1 MGANTINNPES
12 YIPASLNTLS
22 NHELLKMYQMAIKL
36 DTIDL
41 LFVQWLLNEID
52 RRELNI
58 ETQTDEA

>member
-1 MGANTINNPES
+1 
-12 YIPASLNTLS
+12 
-22 NHELLKMYQMAIKL
+22 MYQMAIKL

-58 ETQTDEA
+58 ETQTNEA